1 MTSFNLFFCF
11 SVVEGSPFK
20 KRRGLYEGVVYN
32 VIRRFQSHLS
42 ETGKVGKELEEQ
54 EAEKR
59 KSSSVTSLRSGLEN
73 ESGIDC
79 DSSSDED
86 TGDGKWKLDLAWLTK
101 ALEPAMQLRRWALPT
116 GLYHMV
122 HSLCFLYTLCQG
134 SVTNVC
140 FL

>member
-1 MTSFNLFFCF
+1 
-11 SVVEGSPFK
+11 
-20 KRRGLYEGVVYN
+20 LYQGVVYN
-32 VIRRFQSHLS
+32 VIKRFQSHLS
-42 ETGKVGKELEEQ
+42 ESGKVEKELEEQ

-59 KSSSVTSLRSGLEN
+59 RPSSVTSSRSGLEKRRQF
-73 ESGIDC
+73 ESGIDN

-122 HSLCFLYTLCQG
+122 HSLCFLKSIMLWQCLMC
-134 SVTNVC
+134 VF